1 MRSHHGLLR
10 EHAGIVIWGLW
21 FADMLTLSVCAR
33 LSYIPVFGIEPLFP
47 RYAVAIVFGLV
58 FASLY
63 FSLFSLYRAWRGNSQ
78 FEETHQVVLALGMTF
93 VSLVVVAFL
102 SKTSVEYSRV
112 WASSWFVSSVV
123 AVSIERALIRSLVGR
138 LRRHGLNQRHI
149 IIIGSGVTGE
159 RTLQH
164 LLSLPESGFAIA
176 GYFSDEAMP
185 ATLPENISQ
194 GSIADALRWLQQNE
208 IDQVW
213 FAMYLSQEDA
223 IRRLLIQMKD
233 VTADIRLVPGVF
245 GVRLLNQSI
254 SEIAGLAVLNL
265 SMSPMDGINRV
276 VKAVQDRL
284 LSAVILL
291 LVSPVILL
299 IALGVKLSSPGPVL
313 FRQERVSWN
322 GKAFQI
328 LKFRTMPMDI
338 EHSTGATWA
347 QSGEQRATSFGR
359 ILRGSSLDELPQFW
373 NVLRGDMSIVGP
385 RPERPVFVDKF
396 KHQIPGYMQKHKVKA
411 GITGWAQVNGWRGDT
426 DLNRRIE
433 HDLYYI
439 DNWSLWLDLKIML
452 MTLFR
457 GFVHKNAY

>member
-21 FADMLTLSVCAR
+21 LADMLTMAVCAR
-33 LSYIPVFGIEPLFP
+33 LSYMPVFGIEPLFP

-78 FEETHQVVLALGMTF
+78 LEETRQVVLALSMTF

-102 SKTSVEYSRV
+102 SKTSIDYSRV
-112 WASSWFVSSVV
+112 WVSSWFVSSIVF
-123 AVSIERALIRSLVGR
+123 VSIERALTRLLVGR

-149 IIIGSGVTGE
+149 IIIGSGGTGE

-185 ATLPENISQ
+185 AGLPDNMSQ
-194 GSIADALRWLQQNE
+194 GSTAEALTWLQQNE
-208 IDQVW
+208 VDQVW
-213 FAMYLSQEDA
+213 IAMYLSQEDA
-223 IRRLLIQMKD
+223 IRRLLIEMKD

-254 SEIAGLAVLNL
+254 SEIAGLPVLNL
-265 SMSPMDGINRV
+265 SMSPMDGVNRV
-276 VKAVQDRL
+276 VKAIQDRL

-291 LVSPVILL
+291 LVSPLMLL
-299 IALGVKLSSPGPVL
+299 IALGIKLSSSGPVL

-322 GKAFQI
+322 GKPFQMF
-328 LKFRTMPMDI
+328 KFRTMPIDI
-338 EHSTGATWA
+338 EQGTGATWA
-347 QSGEQRATSFGR
+347 KPGEYRATGLGR

-373 NVLRGDMSIVGP
+373 NVLKGDMSIVGP
-385 RPERPVFVDKF
+385 RPERPVFVEQFKDK
-396 KHQIPGYMQKHKVKA
+396 IPGYMQKHKVKA

-426 DLNRRIE
+426 DLKRRIE
-433 HDLYYI
+433 HDLYYV
-439 DNWSLWLDLKIML
+439 DNWSLWLDFRIML

-457 GFVHKNAY
+457 GFLHKNAY